1 MQEAQDRD
9 EDNVAGQ
16 RIGKYQ
22 LIRRL
27 AQGGM
32 AELFL
37 ARATGLEGFQ
47 KVCAIKRIL
56 PHLAKDA
63 DFVEMFLAEARL
75 SAKLEHPNIVPVFD
89 FGKAGDDYFF
99 AMPYI
104 HGRDLLAI
112 LRGSQKK
119 QIRLPLAQ
127 AISVAIGVASGLH
140 YTHEQVGYD
149 GEPLGIVHRDISP
162 ANVMVTFDGH
172 IKVADF
178 GIAKAAAQTTVTKV
192 GVRKGKAAYMSPEQV
207 RGDDLDRRSDV
218 FSIGVVL
225 WEMVTMR
232 RLFRGDNDLS
242 IMHRI
247 VTTVAPPPSSAA
259 SDLPTALDA
268 VIGRCLHPDPSQRYQ
283 TAQELQQALKQ
294 FASDYELE
302 VGPAAMAA
310 YLEQVFGPQDPAWA
324 SQLALSTP
332 LPSDELLGAAASG
345 TGAGGPST
353 SVSGSGDSFRA
364 AGTAH
369 IHRTDEVTH
378 GDLPFGHGRPK
389 PVYAAV
395 LGTGL
400 GLVMF
405 GGWWVATTPEPT
417 PKADPVKV
425 VEGRTEE
432 PPAVVADGRDA
443 RDLLNLVNQDDWT
456 LALQYEPRHTVLE
469 RLEKDAALSAAVDAR
484 LNVALD
490 LVQAGQS
497 PAPCD
502 TYDTALAV
510 IEARPDSY
518 FVSALRAAEPPTGTT
533 GCPGDLSGRRAT
545 LLARLAPVVEETVEP
560 DEVEEAEPVEASKPK
575 PRPKS
580 RPKSKPKSKPKPE
593 PEPAADP
600 PKKGGLRP
608 FGQ

>member
-1 MQEAQDRD
+1 MEQAQDRD

-56 PHLAKDA
+56 PHLAKDG

-89 FGKAGDDYFF
+89 FGKAGTDYFF

-119 QIRLPLAQ
+119 QIRLPLPQ
-127 AISVAIGVASGLH
+127 ALTVAIGVAAGLH

-172 IKVADF
+172 VKVADF

-247 VTTVAPPPSSAA
+247 VSSVAPPPSSAA
-259 SDLPTALDA
+259 SELPTALDA
-268 VIGRCLHPDPSQRYQ
+268 IVGRCLHPDPDQRYQ
-283 TAQELQQALKQ
+283 TAQELQRDLQS
-294 FASDYELE
+294 FATDFNLE
-302 VGPAAMAA
+302 VGPGAMAA

-324 SQLALSTP
+324 SSLAMSTP
-332 LPSDELLGAAASG
+332 LPPDDQLGEG
-345 TGAGGPST
+345 TGASGPST
-353 SVSGSGDSFRA
+353 SVSTASGDSFRA

-369 IHRTDEVTH
+369 IHRTDEVTR
-378 GDLPFGHGRPK
+378 GDLPFGHGRPR
-389 PVYAAV
+389 PAFAAA
-395 LGTGL
+395 LGCGL
-400 GLVMF
+400 GLLAF
-405 GGWWVATTPEPT
+405 GGWWAATKPEPAP
-417 PKADPVKV
+417 PKDPVKV
-425 VEGRTEE
+425 VEGRTEPVE
-432 PPAVVADGRDA
+432 ALVEDGRDP
-443 RDLLNLVNQDDWT
+443 RDLLNLVNQEDWT
-456 LALQYEPRHTVLE
+456 LALQYAPRHTVLD
-469 RLEKDAALSAAVDAR
+469 RLERDAALSAAIDAR

-502 TYDTALAV
+502 TYNTALSA
-510 IEARPDSY
+510 IEARPDAY
-518 FVSALRAAEPPTGTT
+518 FISALRAAEPPTGTT
-533 GCPGDLSGRRAT
+533 GCDGDLSGRRAS
-545 LLARLAPVVEETVEP
+545 LLSRLAPAVEVTDTPEPAVALPDRETIKATKSRP
-560 DEVEEAEPVEASKPK
+560 SKTK
-575 PRPKS
+575 PRP
-580 RPKSKPKSKPKPE
+580 RPRPKPE
-593 PEPAADP
+593 PEPE
-600 PKKGGLRP
+600 PKSGKGGLRP
-608 FGQ
+608 FGG